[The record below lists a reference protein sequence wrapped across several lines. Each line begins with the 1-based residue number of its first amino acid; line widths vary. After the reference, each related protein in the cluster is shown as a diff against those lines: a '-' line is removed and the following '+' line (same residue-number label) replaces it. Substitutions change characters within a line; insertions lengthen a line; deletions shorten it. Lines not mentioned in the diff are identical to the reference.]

1 MKLSLS
7 LCLLGALQFT
17 YIAAM
22 AADTV
27 VIESTQ
33 TNSVPTISVPAPS
46 VPAQSAPTQS
56 TPSDAVPFDSTPV
69 SGRPFTIQLPDSW
82 EVSELKAPKSHS
94 GKEMDGGRLRA
105 LKKDGAGV
113 AVIELTY
120 MPRNDGG
127 QADIDSEFAA
137 FITQLK
143 SEYESKGLTATASAP
158 KTATLSKL
166 PSREVE
172 IKVNGQN
179 KELGQ
184 WFSMAMGKHYVYALS
199 YTGQKEFYDKFHVA
213 FDKCRDSLVME

>member
-7 LCLLGALQFT
+7 LCLLGALQFSC
-17 YIAAM
+17 IAAM
-22 AADTV
+22 AADSV
-27 VIESTQ
+27 VVESTQ
-33 TNSVPTISVPAPS
+33 TNSPAISVPTQSVPTQS
-46 VPAQSAPTQS
+46 VPAQSAPTE
-56 TPSDAVPFDSTPV
+56 AVPFDSTPV
-69 SGRPFTIQLPDSW
+69 AGRPFTIQLPDSW

-105 LKKDGAGV
+105 LKKDGAGI

-199 YTGQKEFYDKFHVA
+199 YTGQKEFYDKFQVA